1 MNPEMNPENTISA
14 LSATEPSVATLHK
27 ELQSLR
33 LHFSTLLILLLVVN
47 AIFAL
52 FIARQFL
59 AIRRQSVEIKQAYN
73 DYKQNVEPKI
83 KDVALKLWAF
93 GQTHP
98 DFAPIIAKYPPPDP
112 TPAEAQPATLL
123 PTKK

>member
-1 MNPEMNPENTISA
+1 MNPEMNPEPTTPTPA
-14 LSATEPSVATLHK
+14 TTEPSVATLHQ

-52 FIARQFL
+52 FSARQFL
-59 AIRRQSVEIKQAYN
+59 AIRRQSTEIEQAAY
-73 DYKQNVEPKI
+73 DYKRNLEPKI

-98 DFAPIIAKYPPPDP
+98 DFAPIIAKYPRPDQ

-123 PTKK
+123 PPKK